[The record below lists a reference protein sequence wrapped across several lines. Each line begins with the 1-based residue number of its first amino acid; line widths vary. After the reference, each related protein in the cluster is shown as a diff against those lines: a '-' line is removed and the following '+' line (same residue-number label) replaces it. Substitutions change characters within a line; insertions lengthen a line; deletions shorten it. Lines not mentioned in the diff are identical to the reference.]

1 MKEPIKLNSLAG
13 GIDIDAA
20 TGKDVNISG
29 GQITIASKTNEAAAF
44 SVTTNQG
51 YLKLLCYKIH
61 KVQMKDLLN

>member
-29 GQITIASKTNEAAAF
+29 GQITIASKTNEASPF

-51 YLKLLCYKIH
+51 ISETIVLQNTQGINEGAY
-61 KVQMKDLLN
+61 